1 MIPTV
6 RIAFDLS
13 LAGAGSFLTLD
24 DPVKGVLDGA
34 TYKLAGD
41 VYVDV
46 SDDVRSVSVRRGR
59 SRELT
64 AFTAGQASVVLDNR
78 ARLYDPTNMPT
89 VAARTNLVTNPS
101 FEVDTA
107 GWIAIGSG
115 SLARTTSDSKIGAA
129 SALITKSSGDRVL
142 IRPGSGGQDPVVT
155 AGLTYTLSAYVRV
168 PAGNE
173 TTPLRVWLD
182 YRSAANGYVGAFA
195 SITQNVTAADG
206 WVRLSISGMAPA
218 LTTWVDA
225 YVIQEGTGTAGQT
238 WLVDAVLLEES
249 ATLNPYFDGT
259 SKDGSIQTVTQVWN
273 GTPDAS
279 TSRITY
285 YVTGTGS
292 AYAPSIL
299 PRKAIAI
306 EVGGES
312 VFTGVVE
319 DWDLQFT
326 LDGDATT
333 SAKCTD
339 GFTLLA
345 GETITAGTATPQVS
359 GARVETVLD
368 DVDWPAGKRRIATGV
383 TSLGADVV
391 AENVTALSYLQ
402 TVDISEGGGLF
413 IAKDGSIEFLE
424 RTDAQVPATVSF
436 TDDGAGV
443 PFSDISLEF
452 GTETLYTNINIE
464 YVGGTAIVTAPTET
478 ITKYGLIDFNVKTL
492 LADEIEAAN
501 VADFYLFRYST
512 PLVRINGLEVR
523 INGLTPAQQSQV
535 LSLELGD
542 PVGVVFTP
550 QGIGSP
556 IEQTL
561 VVDQIEHSMTPA
573 DHNVRFNFSQTLTG
587 FILDTDRLDTG
598 RLGF

>member
-107 GWIAIGSG
+107 GWIANSSTISRSTTRALFGSASLKMISSDIGSG
-115 SLARTTSDSKIGAA
+115 SN
-129 SALITKSSGDRVL
+129 
-142 IRPGSGGQDPVVT
+142 IRIPVT
-155 AGLTYTLSAYVRV
+155 AGVTYYISGYIYLETAGSIIFDIFGQWLNSGDAVISNEEGSGAAEQTISAGSWVRFY
-168 PAGNE
+168 
-173 TTPLRVWLD
+173 TPVT
-182 YRSAANGYVGAFA
+182 APVGATTF
-195 SITQNVTAADG
+195 SLYFRQLNYSDPTTKTWYLDG
-206 WVRLSISGMAPA
+206 
-218 LTTWVDA
+218 
-225 YVIQEGTGTAGQT
+225 
-238 WLVDAVLLEES
+238 VLFEQS

-259 SKDGSIQTVTQVWN
+259 SRDGSIQEITQAWN

-292 AYAPSIL
+292 PYAPSIL

-333 SAKCTD
+333 SAKSTD
-339 GFTLLA
+339 GFTLLSS
-345 GETITAGTATPQVS
+345 ETITPGTATPGGS
-359 GARVETVLD
+359 GARVESILD
-368 DVDWPAGKRRIATGV
+368 DANWPIAKRRIATGV
-383 TSLGADVV
+383 ASLGADVV
-391 AENVTALSYLQ
+391 ADNTTALSYLQ
-402 TVDISEGGGLF
+402 TIDVSEGGALF
-413 IAKDGSIEFLE
+413 VAKDGSIEFLE
-424 RTDAQVPATVSF
+424 RTASQGATVMSF
-436 TDDGAGV
+436 TDDGTGV

-452 GTETLYTNINIE
+452 GTESLFTQVSVE
-464 YVGGTAIVTAPTET
+464 YVGGTAVATAGTAVTNN
-478 ITKYGLIDFNVKTL
+478 YGLIELNVKTL
-492 LADEIEAAN
+492 LADSDEADDIAG
-501 VADFYLFRYST
+501 FYLFRYSE
-512 PLVRINGLEVR
+512 PQVRIDQLEVR
-523 INGLTPAQQSQV
+523 MNGLSVTQQAQV
-535 LSLELGD
+535 LDLELGD
-542 PVGVVFTP
+542 AVGVVFTP
-550 QGIGSP
+550 QGIGDP
-556 IEQTL
+556 IERVV
-561 VVDQIEHSMTPA
+561 VVDQIEHNITPA
-573 DHNVRFNFSQTLTG
+573 DHSVRLNFSQTLTG
-587 FILDTDRLDTG
+587 FTLDLDRLDEG

>member
-24 DPVKGVLDGA
+24 DPVRGVLDGA
-34 TYKLAGD
+34 TYLLAGD
-41 VYVDV
+41 VYEDV
-46 SDDVRSVSVRRGR
+46 SGDVRSVSVRRGR

-107 GWIAIGSG
+107 GWMATGAGGSITRSTSESKFGIASVARAYTATSIGYVQTDYMTG
-115 SLARTTSDSKIGAA
+115 FAVGETVTV
-129 SALITKSSGDRVL
+129 SAWVKSSASRNAQV
-142 IRPGSGGQDPVVT
+142 IINWYNSSNVFVGQT
-155 AGLTYTLSAYVRV
+155 AGSNTATSTTDWQQRSVTSTCPATADRLVVFLTV
-168 PAGNE
+168 AG
-173 TTPLRVWLD
+173 T
-182 YRSAANGYVGAFA
+182 NGDTHY
-195 SITQNVTAADG
+195 
-206 WVRLSISGMAPA
+206 W
-218 LTTWVDA
+218 
-225 YVIQEGTGTAGQT
+225 
-238 WLVDAVLLEES
+238 DAVLLEKS

-259 SKDGSIQTVTQVWN
+259 YKDGSIQTVTQVWN

-299 PRKAIAI
+299 PRKAIAV
-306 EVGGES
+306 EVGGQA

-319 DWDLQFT
+319 DWDLQFS

-333 SAKCTD
+333 TAKSTD

-345 GETITAGTATPQVS
+345 GETITAGTATPQGS
-359 GARVETVLD
+359 GARVESVLD

-391 AENVTALSYLQ
+391 GDNVTALSYLQ
-402 TVDISEGGGLF
+402 SIDVSEGGGLF
-413 IAKDGSIEFLE
+413 IAKDGSLEFLQ
-424 RTDAQVPATVSF
+424 RTDSQVPATVKF
-436 TDDGAGV
+436 TDDGTGI

-452 GTETLYTNINIE
+452 GTETLYTNISVE
-464 YVGGTAIVTAPTET
+464 YTGGTAVTTAPADTLA
-478 ITKYGLIDFNVKTL
+478 KYGLIDFNVKTL

-501 VADFYLFRYST
+501 VADFFLFRYSN
-512 PLVRINGLEVR
+512 PIVRINGLEVR

-542 PVGVVFTP
+542 PVDVIFTP
-550 QGIGSP
+550 QGIGSA
-556 IEQTL
+556 IEQVL
-561 VVDQIEHSMTPA
+561 VVDQIEHNMTPA

-587 FILDTDRLDTG
+587 FILDTDRLDEG

>member
-24 DPVKGVLDGA
+24 DPVKGILDGA

-78 ARLYDPTNMPT
+78 ARLYDPT
-89 VAARTNLVTNPS
+89 A
-101 FEVDTA
+101 
-107 GWIAIGSG
+107 
-115 SLARTTSDSKIGAA
+115 
-129 SALITKSSGDRVL
+129 
-142 IRPGSGGQDPVVT
+142 
-155 AGLTYTLSAYVRV
+155 
-168 PAGNE
+168 
-173 TTPLRVWLD
+173 
-182 YRSAANGYVGAFA
+182 
-195 SITQNVTAADG
+195 
-206 WVRLSISGMAPA
+206 
-218 LTTWVDA
+218 
-225 YVIQEGTGTAGQT
+225 GTA
-238 WLVDAVLLEES
+238 VS
-249 ATLNPYFDGT
+249 P
-259 SKDGSIQTVTQVWN
+259 
-273 GTPDAS
+273 
-279 TSRITY
+279 
-285 YVTGTGS
+285 
-292 AYAPSIL
+292 YAPSIL

-312 VFTGVVE
+312 VFTGIVE

-402 TVDISEGGGLF
+402 TVDISEGGALF
-413 IAKDGSIEFLE
+413 VAKDGSIEFLE
-424 RTDAQVPATVSF
+424 RTASQGATVMSF
-436 TDDGAGV
+436 TDDGTGV

-452 GTETLYTNINIE
+452 GTESLFTQVSVE
-464 YVGGTAIVTAPTET
+464 YVGGTAVATAGTAVTNN
-478 ITKYGLIDFNVKTL
+478 YGLIELNVKTL
-492 LADEIEAAN
+492 LADSDEADDIAE
-501 VADFYLFRYST
+501 FYLFRFSE
-512 PLVRINGLEVR
+512 PQVRIDQLEVR
-523 INGLTPAQQSQV
+523 MNGLTQAQQLQV
-535 LSLELGD
+535 LDLELGD
-542 PVGVVFTP
+542 PVDIVFTP
-550 QGIGSP
+550 QGIGDP
-556 IEQTL
+556 VERVV
-561 VVDQIEHSMTPA
+561 VVDQIEHNITPA
-573 DHNVRFNFSQTLTG
+573 DHVVRLNFSQTLTG
-587 FILDTDRLDTG
+587 FTLDLDRLDEG

>member
-46 SDDVRSVSVRRGR
+46 SNDVRSVSVRRGR
-59 SRELT
+59 ARELT
-64 AFTAGQASVVLDNR
+64 AFTAGQATVVLDNR
-78 ARLYDPTNMPT
+78 ARLYDPT
-89 VAARTNLVTNPS
+89 A
-101 FEVDTA
+101 
-107 GWIAIGSG
+107 
-115 SLARTTSDSKIGAA
+115 
-129 SALITKSSGDRVL
+129 
-142 IRPGSGGQDPVVT
+142 
-155 AGLTYTLSAYVRV
+155 
-168 PAGNE
+168 
-173 TTPLRVWLD
+173 
-182 YRSAANGYVGAFA
+182 
-195 SITQNVTAADG
+195 
-206 WVRLSISGMAPA
+206 
-218 LTTWVDA
+218 
-225 YVIQEGTGTAGQT
+225 GTA
-238 WLVDAVLLEES
+238 VS
-249 ATLNPYFDGT
+249 P
-259 SKDGSIQTVTQVWN
+259 
-273 GTPDAS
+273 
-279 TSRITY
+279 
-285 YVTGTGS
+285 
-292 AYAPSIL
+292 YAPSIL

-306 EVGGES
+306 EVGGDAL
-312 VFTGVVE
+312 FTGVVE

-326 LDGDATT
+326 LDRDATT

-339 GFTLLA
+339 GFTLLS
-345 GETITAGTATPQVS
+345 GETITAGTATPQLS
-359 GARVETVLD
+359 GARVTSVLD
-368 DVDWPAGKRRIATGV
+368 DVDWPASKRRIATGV

-391 AENVTALSYLQ
+391 GENVNALAYLQ
-402 TVDISEGGGLF
+402 SIDISEGGGLY
-413 IAKDGSIEFLE
+413 IAKDGSVEFLE
-424 RTDAQVPATVSF
+424 RTASQVPPTVSF
-436 TDDGAGV
+436 TDNGAGV

-452 GTETLYTNINIE
+452 GTETLYTRVSVD
-464 YVGGTAIVTAPTET
+464 YTGGTVVVDANADSLN
-478 ITKYGLIDFNVKTL
+478 KYGLIDFNVKTL
-492 LADEIEAAN
+492 LADETEAAN
-501 VADFYLFRYST
+501 VADFYLFRYSV
-512 PLVRINGLEVR
+512 PIVRINGLEVR

>member
-46 SDDVRSVSVRRGR
+46 SNDVRSVSVRRGR

-78 ARLYDPTNMPT
+78 ARLYDPT
-89 VAARTNLVTNPS
+89 A
-101 FEVDTA
+101 
-107 GWIAIGSG
+107 
-115 SLARTTSDSKIGAA
+115 
-129 SALITKSSGDRVL
+129 
-142 IRPGSGGQDPVVT
+142 
-155 AGLTYTLSAYVRV
+155 
-168 PAGNE
+168 
-173 TTPLRVWLD
+173 
-182 YRSAANGYVGAFA
+182 
-195 SITQNVTAADG
+195 
-206 WVRLSISGMAPA
+206 
-218 LTTWVDA
+218 
-225 YVIQEGTGTAGQT
+225 GTA
-238 WLVDAVLLEES
+238 VS
-249 ATLNPYFDGT
+249 P
-259 SKDGSIQTVTQVWN
+259 
-273 GTPDAS
+273 
-279 TSRITY
+279 
-285 YVTGTGS
+285 
-292 AYAPSIL
+292 YAPSIL

-312 VFTGVVE
+312 VFTGIVE

-413 IAKDGSIEFLE
+413 IAKDGSLEFLE
-424 RTDAQVPATVSF
+424 RTDAQVPATVKF

-464 YVGGTAIVTAPTET
+464 YVGGTAVVTAPTET
-478 ITKYGLIDFNVKTL
+478 VTKYGLIDFNVKTL

-523 INGLTPAQQSQV
+523 INGLTPAQQLQV

-556 IEQTL
+556 IVQTL

-587 FILDTDRLDTG
+587 FILDTDRLDEG